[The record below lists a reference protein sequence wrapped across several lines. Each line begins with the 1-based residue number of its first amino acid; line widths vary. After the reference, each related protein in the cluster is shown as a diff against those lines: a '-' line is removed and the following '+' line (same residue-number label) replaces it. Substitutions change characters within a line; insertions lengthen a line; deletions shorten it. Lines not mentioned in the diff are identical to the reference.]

1 MSTRKEKD
9 SMGEVSLPA
18 NALYGA
24 TTQRAVENFP
34 ISGRTF
40 GGMFIKM
47 FAELK
52 FAAAKTN
59 LKLGKLDKKLAD
71 AICKSADKVSKGG
84 FDEHFPIDVFQT
96 GSATSTNMNVNE
108 VIANLANVALGSA
121 LGSKTPIHPNDH
133 VNMGQSSNDTVPTVI
148 HLSAAKKLRDEL
160 LPAVKKL
167 KKELN
172 AKAKDFDDILKIGR
186 THLMDATPIRLG
198 QEFSGFAYQIEICEA
213 ALGKVLPSLYELAIG
228 GTAVGT
234 GINTHPKFA
243 KEVCKV
249 LSERTGLPVIEAKNH
264 FAAQAS
270 KDACV
275 EVSGALK
282 TLAGALM
289 KIADDIRWMAS
300 GPRAG
305 LAEIMLPSLQPGSSI
320 MPGKSN
326 PVIPEVVTQ
335 VAVQVIAND
344 VAVTWG
350 SSLGRLDLNTMMP
363 LIAINLLDSIHLL
376 TSACAVF
383 ADKCIKGLEADRK
396 HCASLVERS
405 LMLSTPLA
413 PVIGYDKAAALA
425 KKAFA
430 ENKTIR
436 EVALEAKV
444 LSAKELDKLLDV
456 RSMTEPGE

>member
-1 MSTRKEKD
+1 
-9 SMGEVSLPA
+9 
-18 NALYGA
+18 
-24 TTQRAVENFP
+24 
-34 ISGRTF
+34 
-40 GGMFIKM
+40 
-47 FAELK
+47 
-52 FAAAKTN
+52 
-59 LKLGKLDKKLAD
+59 
-71 AICKSADKVSKGG
+71 
-84 FDEHFPIDVFQT
+84 
-96 GSATSTNMNVNE
+96 MNVNE
-108 VIANLANVALGSA
+108 VIANLANVS
-121 LGSKTPIHPNDH
+121 LGSKLGSKSPIHPNDH

-148 HLSAAKKLRDEL
+148 HLSAAKKIRDEL

-167 KKELN
+167 KSELN
-172 AKAKDFDDILKIGR
+172 AKAKKFDDVLKIGR

-198 QEFSGFAYQIEICEA
+198 QEFSGFAAQIELCEA
-213 ALGKVLPSLYELAIG
+213 SLSKALPSLYQLAIG

-243 KEVCKV
+243 VEVCKV
-249 LSERTGLPVIEAKNH
+249 LSERTGLPVVEAKNH
-264 FAAQAS
+264 FAAQAA

-305 LAEIMLPSLQPGSSI
+305 LAEIILPSLQPGSSI

-326 PVIPEVVTQ
+326 QVIPEVVTQ

-376 TSACAVF
+376 TSACTVF

-425 KKAFA
+425 KKAFK

-436 EVALEAKV
+436 QVALEEKV
-444 LSAKELDKLLDV
+444 LSAKELEKILDLS
-456 RSMTEPGE
+456 SMTEPGE

>member
-1 MSTRKEKD
+1 
-9 SMGEVSLPA
+9 
-18 NALYGA
+18 
-24 TTQRAVENFP
+24 
-34 ISGRTF
+34 
-40 GGMFIKM
+40 
-47 FAELK
+47 
-52 FAAAKTN
+52 
-59 LKLGKLDKKLAD
+59 
-71 AICKSADKVSKGG
+71 
-84 FDEHFPIDVFQT
+84 
-96 GSATSTNMNVNE
+96 MNVNE
-108 VIANLANVALGSA
+108 VIANLANVS
-121 LGSKTPIHPNDH
+121 LGSKLGSKSPIHPNDH

-148 HLSAAKKLRDEL
+148 HLSAAKKIRDEL

-167 KKELN
+167 KSELN
-172 AKAKDFDDILKIGR
+172 AKAKKFDDVLKIGR

-198 QEFSGFAYQIEICEA
+198 KEFSGFAAQIELCEA
-213 ALGKVLPSLYELAIG
+213 SLSKALPSLYQLAIG

-243 KEVCKV
+243 VEVCKV
-249 LSERTGLPVIEAKNH
+249 LSERTGLPVVEAKNH
-264 FAAQAS
+264 FAAQAA

-305 LAEIMLPSLQPGSSI
+305 LAEIILPSLQPGSSI

-376 TSACAVF
+376 TSAYGVCGQVHQRF
-383 ADKCIKGLEADRK
+383 G
-396 HCASLVERS
+396 
-405 LMLSTPLA
+405 
-413 PVIGYDKAAALA
+413 G
-425 KKAFA
+425 
-430 ENKTIR
+430 
-436 EVALEAKV
+436 
-444 LSAKELDKLLDV
+444 
-456 RSMTEPGE
+456 